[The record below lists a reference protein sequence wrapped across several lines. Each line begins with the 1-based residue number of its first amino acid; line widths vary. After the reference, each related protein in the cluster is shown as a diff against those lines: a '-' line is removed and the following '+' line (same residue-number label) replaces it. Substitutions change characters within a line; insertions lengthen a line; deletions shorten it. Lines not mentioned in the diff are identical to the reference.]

1 MAGAPSWGPA
11 QCNGSSQ
18 YGTAVSSD
26 PFRCACPNHT
36 MHKGIPALHSCM
48 TKLAFA
54 LHNHYI
60 CASERL
66 GLR

>member
-18 YGTAVSSD
+18 YSIAVFPD
-26 PFRCACPNHT
+26 PSKRACPHHT
-36 MHKGIPALHSCM
+36 MHNCM

-54 LHNHYI
+54 LHDHYI

-66 GLR
+66 GLG